1 MTKDDYYE
9 VLGVERGVT
18 KQEVKKAFR
27 RLAKKFH
34 PDIYDG
40 DPKEAE
46 EKFKEISEA
55 YEVLVDDEKR
65 AKYDQYGHAG
75 VDNTFGQG
83 GFQWSDFSHAEDLN
97 DIFGNFFAG
106 DDFFNAFMGGRP
118 RGGHPRRARGTD
130 MRYDLELSLEEA
142 FKGKKVEV
150 PVERRVE
157 CPTCEGKM
165 TEDGRGLKTC
175 PTCGGAGQ
183 VRHASQM
190 GYSTFIR
197 VETCPKCRGEGR
209 TIDNPCK
216 KCHGRGTVPR
226 TDKVLI
232 TIPAGI
238 DNGTHLRVSGE
249 GDAGPSGAESGDL
262 YIVIHVKEDELFERE
277 GPDLFLRKVISF
289 PTAALGGDTEVKTL
303 GSTAKLKIPA
313 GTQSGTVFKLHG
325 EGMPHLGGHGQGDL
339 YVRVD
344 IQVPKELTSKQKE
357 LLRDLD
363 ETLEGPRTGEKKEKK
378 KGFFQF

>member
-9 VLGVERGVT
+9 VLGVERGVS

-55 YEVLVDDEKR
+55 YEVLGDEDKR
-65 AKYDQYGHAG
+65 AKYDAYGHAG

-83 GFQWSDFSHAEDLN
+83 GFQWSDFSHADDLN
-97 DIFGNFFAG
+97 DIFGNFFQG
-106 DDFFNAFMGGRP
+106 EDFFSAFMGGHP
-118 RGGHPRRARGTD
+118 RGGRQRRVQGAD
-130 MRYDLELSLEEA
+130 MRFDLELSLEDA

-150 PVERRVE
+150 PVERQAE
-157 CPTCEGKM
+157 CSACKGKR
-165 TEDGRGLKTC
+165 TEDGGGLKTC

-190 GYSTFIR
+190 GFSTFIR
-197 VETCPKCRGEGR
+197 IETCPKCRGEGR
-209 TIDNPCK
+209 TIENPCK
-216 KCHGRGTVPR
+216 KCHGRGTVPK
-226 TDKVLI
+226 TDKVII

-238 DNGTHLRVSGE
+238 DSGTHLRVTGE
-249 GDAGPSGAESGDL
+249 GDAGPSGTQSGDL
-262 YIVIHVKEDELFERE
+262 YIVIHVKDHDLFERE
-277 GPDLFLRKVISF
+277 GPDLFLRKAISF
-289 PTAALGGDTEVKTL
+289 PTAALGGDTEVKTI
-303 GSTAKLKIPA
+303 GNTAKLKIPA
-313 GTQSGTVFKLHG
+313 GTQSGTVFKLRG

-344 IQVPKELTSKQKE
+344 IQVPKELSSKQKE
-357 LLRDLD
+357 ILRDLD
-363 ETLEGPRTGEKKEKK
+363 TTLDGSKPGEKKEKK